1 MNDDP
6 TKPSEIERQL
16 KLQQKLRFE
25 IEGQHDGRPRDQG
38 DMLEALK
45 REHPEMWKEIES
57 KK

>member
-1 MNDDP
+1 MSDAI
-6 TKPSEIERQL
+6 KPHELEKQL
-16 KLQQKLRFE
+16 KQQQKLRFE

-38 DMLEALK
+38 DLLEALK